1 MTDND
6 IIKAWED
13 CRFQDPIQDCTDCP
27 LCDRQEHCGLFFRR
41 FAIDLINRKDAEIER
56 LERSVEMW
64 SEDAKCHFNA
74 RQTAKAEAVKEF
86 AERFK
91 SKAWVDKTLLGYPYY
106 NISFRTFNNLVKE
119 MVGDNN
125 A

>member
-6 IIKAWED
+6 IIKALECCD
-13 CRFQDPIQDCTDCP
+13 MPTDDFCAECYFKGENDCTGK
-27 LCDRQEHCGLFFRR
+27 LTR
-41 FAIDLINRKDAEIER
+41 ATIDLINRQKEEIEKLR
-56 LERSVEMW
+56 EHIELLDIENEAIKIS
-64 SEDAKCHFNA
+64 
-74 RQTAKAEAVKEF
+74 AVKDF

-119 MVGDNN
+119 MVGDD
-125 A
+125 